1 MKSLY
6 NMKIQKNVFA
16 PKIKRLKKS
25 LYNLKKYYDDT
36 KYKRIRDT
44 GNVFG
49 KVYEDYYKSIKTK
62 SAVNGNYTEYESK
75 EVN

>member
-36 KYKRIRDT
+36 KYKRIRDRK
-44 GNVFG
+44 FI
-49 KVYEDYYKSIKTK
+49 SL
-62 SAVNGNYTEYESK
+62 S
-75 EVN
+75 